1 MLGLSSTLTLVTFI
15 AVIMNI
21 FDSEN
26 YMKPDRLTMHH
37 ARRRSLLL
45 LLTETR
51 PSTLLLLDYSCLVGT
66 KYKYLNIKTQC
77 LASRLQICY
86 SRSFGFETRRTKP
99 RDIERREPP
108 QEQTRIDAEFFLYSL
123 YTKTHSAR
131 IGTWDERCVPK
142 NYLHNVLFT
151 DAWCGSLVW
160 NSPTETLV
168 IQSYTLHRSSLESM
182 VHAPPLTRQS
192 SEHAL

>member
-15 AVIMNI
+15 AVIINI
-21 FDSEN
+21 FYSEN

-51 PSTLLLLDYSCLVGT
+51 PGTLLLLVYSCLVGT
-66 KYKYLNIKTQC
+66 KYKYLNIKSQWF
-77 LASRLQICY
+77 ANRLQICY
-86 SRSFGFETRRTKP
+86 SRSFGFKTRTTKP
-99 RDIERREPP
+99 RGVERREPP
-108 QEQTRIDAEFFLYSL
+108 QEQRRIHVVILYNL
-123 YTKTHSAR
+123 YMSRGWRLGMKDVSQTTMYV
-131 IGTWDERCVPK
+131 C
-142 NYLHNVLFT
+142 NVLFT
-151 DAWCGSLVW
+151 DAWCGSLAW

-182 VHAPPLTRQS
+182 VHALPLTRQS